1 MKVLCLA
8 QRHREAMPAAT
19 ELLEIRNAMIDS
31 YNRYAQGLD
40 TKDWALVRRCFA
52 DKVFIDYGSISDP
65 TGSPD
70 VARNSDDWMKQLQA
84 VINGFDITRHA
95 ITNHRPEITGTSISC
110 TAYLVADHVI
120 FANPELPIVTPEEVV
135 TVTGEYTNWYE
146 LHDGECKIIRSRLVV
161 NYTGGNVALL
171 GQAMAR
177 AAG

>member
-1 MKVLCLA
+1 
-8 QRHREAMPAAT
+8 MPTAI
-19 ELLEIRNAMIDS
+19 ESLEIRNGMIDS

-52 DKVFIDYGSISDP
+52 DQVFIDYGSISDP

-70 VARNSDDWMKQLQA
+70 VARNSDDWMQQLQA

-95 ITNHRPEITGTSISC
+95 ITNHRPVITDSELSC

-120 FANPELPIVTPEEVV
+120 FANPELPIITPEEVV

-146 LHDGECKIIRSRLVV
+146 RHGDEWKICRSKLVV
-161 NYTGGNVALL
+161 NYSGGNLALL
-171 GQAMAR
+171 GQAMER
-177 AAG
+177 AAAG